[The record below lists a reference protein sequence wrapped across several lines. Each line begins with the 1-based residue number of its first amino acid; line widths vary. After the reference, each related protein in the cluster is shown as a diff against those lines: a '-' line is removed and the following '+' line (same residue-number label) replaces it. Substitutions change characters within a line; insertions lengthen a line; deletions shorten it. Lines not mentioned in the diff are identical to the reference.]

1 MIAEAMIVG
10 TMIAGTMIA
19 GTMTAAAGYEEKV
32 WLTNKPNLA

>member
-10 TMIAGTMIA
+10 AKIAG
-19 GTMTAAAGYEEKV
+19 AGYEEKA

>member
-1 MIAEAMIVG
+1 MIAEAMIV
-10 TMIAGTMIA
+10 

>member
-1 MIAEAMIVG
+1 MIAEAMIV
-10 TMIAGTMIA
+10 GTMIA